1 MMSERTAAGTI
12 AFGPPRGVGWAIVAL
27 VALVVSSCGGD
38 SQDAALPPPPQV
50 VNVQMREYAF
60 AYDRPISPGR
70 TVFRVHNSGRRTHEL
85 VLIPLPED
93 FPPLDE
99 QFRSKTGRLIAP
111 LGRVRP
117 LKPGRSGTFA
127 VDLTPGR
134 YGMASLVDDS
144 DGTSD
149 ARKGM
154 TSEFR
159 VG

>member
-1 MMSERTAAGTI
+1 MSKPTPPGRI
-12 AFGPPRGVGWAIVAL
+12 RCGPPRSALWAIVAL

-38 SQDAALPPPPQV
+38 SHEAALPPPPQV
-50 VNVQMREYAF
+50 VKVQMGEYAF
-60 AYDRPISPGR
+60 AYDRSIRPGR
-70 TVFRVHNSGRRTHEL
+70 TVFRVHSSGRRTHEL
-85 VLIPLPED
+85 VLIPLAED
-93 FPPLDE
+93 FPPLDK

-117 LKPGRSGTFA
+117 LKPGRSGSFA
-127 VDLTPGR
+127 VDLAPGR